1 MLFVLRFENSMRV
14 ALVSDIHGNA
24 VALRTVLKTVEQ
36 EDPDRI
42 VCLGDVVAN
51 GPQPSESLEMITEL
65 GCPVVMGNVDE
76 ALLTPERI
84 DNKDQYPEGIKDLLR
99 WAASNCRLNRWR
111 VFVHSTQR
119 SKFD

>member
-84 DNKDQYPEGIKDLLR
+84 DNKD
-99 WAASNCRLNRWR
+99 
-111 VFVHSTQR
+111 
-119 SKFD
+119 